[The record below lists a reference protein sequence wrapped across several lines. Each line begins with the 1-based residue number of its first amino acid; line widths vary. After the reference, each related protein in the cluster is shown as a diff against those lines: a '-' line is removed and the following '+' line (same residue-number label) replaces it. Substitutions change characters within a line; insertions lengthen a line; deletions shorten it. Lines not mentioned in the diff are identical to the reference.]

1 MNRRDILKLSGT
13 LFAGAIFTRGLAAT
27 QTLES
32 IAEIGLSTPVDNN
45 PLYLHYNENSLGL
58 SKKAQQAIIDIIPSA
73 NRYPDAYIEEL
84 QQTIAD
90 SYQMKPS
97 QVTLGVGSSDVIRA
111 IVNKLGIQALQKG
124 QKIQLISPDPTFF
137 LAAEHA
143 EGIGIPVVMVPLNE
157 KFEMDLD
164 KMKQAADNFD
174 GLSICY
180 LCNPNNP
187 TGTLTSSASIEKWVK
202 GANADKT
209 FFMVDEAYA
218 EYITD
223 PTFVSGTQFV
233 EEGMDNVIVLRTFSK
248 IFAMAGMRV
257 GYGLATEK
265 LTKELFTFM
274 SILNIN
280 ITAAVAGTA
289 SLKDK
294 QFLAD
299 SLAMN
304 ANSLAITTVA
314 LDAFGLEYLPSQGNF
329 VFHKITGDPQKYMD
343 RMKEAGIIVGRPFPP
358 LTEWSRITL
367 GTPEEMTRFTAT
379 LKDFRKKG
387 WV

>member
-32 IAEIGLSTPVDNN
+32 IAELGLPTTVDKT

-90 SYQMKPS
+90 SYQMKTS

-111 IVNKLGIQALQKG
+111 IINKLGIQALQKG
-124 QKIQLISPDPTFF
+124 QKIQFITPNPTFF
-137 LAAEHA
+137 LAADHA

-157 KFEMDLD
+157 KYEMDLD

-202 GANADKT
+202 TANADKT

-223 PTFVSGTQFV
+223 PSFVSGTQFV
-233 EEGMDNVIVLRTFSK
+233 QEGMDNVIVLRTFSK

-265 LTKELFTFM
+265 LTQELVTFM

-280 ITAAVAGTA
+280 ITAAVAGIA

-299 SLAMN
+299 SIAMN
-304 ANSLAITTVA
+304 SNSLAITTST
-314 LDAFGLEYLPSQGNF
+314 LDALGLEYLPSQGNF
-329 VFHKITGDPQKYMD
+329 VFHKITGDPQKYME
-343 RMKEAGIIVGRPFPP
+343 RMEEAGILVGRPFPP
-358 LTEWSRITL
+358 LTQWSRVSL